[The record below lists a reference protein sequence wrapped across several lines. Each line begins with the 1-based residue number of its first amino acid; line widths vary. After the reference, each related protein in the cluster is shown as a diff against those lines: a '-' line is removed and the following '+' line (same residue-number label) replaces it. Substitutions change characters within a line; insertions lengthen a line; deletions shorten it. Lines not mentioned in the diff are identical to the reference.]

1 MLFVGRQH
9 DTPFFLSKI
18 NINLSK
24 NNKNI
29 LQFNHN
35 HDIVYLTKQEAAA
48 YALRKVWR
56 TYEEGNGSMDYE
68 VFTGFYVFCRNCGD
82 SDITMVD
89 KMGCE
94 DISI

>member
-1 MLFVGRQH
+1 M
-9 DTPFFLSKI
+9 TPPFFLSKI

-24 NNKNI
+24 INKNI
-29 LQFNHN
+29 LQFNYRHA
-35 HDIVYLTKQEAAA
+35 ILYSTKQEAAA
-48 YALRKVWR
+48 YAPRKVWR

-89 KMGCE
+89 KM
-94 DISI
+94 DRQSISI